1 MKRLMLAGALLL
13 DFGGL
18 TQAADLPLK
27 ALPAAPAP
35 FTWTGIYGGGYIGGM
50 WAKTDN
56 DFVFPPP
63 ASWQQSASVG
73 IAGGIVGVQYQWGNL
88 VLGAE
93 GNAGWALSNGMGTAS
108 CNPATA
114 CAAGTTITATSPN
127 AISSAGGRA
136 GWALGYWLPYVSGGY
151 ANAATLAQTIR
162 ASATTEVGRTSL
174 DGAYIGGGLDYAVW
188 GSGLVVG
195 LEYRHY
201 DFQTQQVVPFNAAST
216 GVSIDTYNTRTKFDT
231 FTFRASYLF
240 SPK

>member
-13 DFGGL
+13 DIGGL
-18 TQAADLPLK
+18 TQAADMPLK
-27 ALPAAPAP
+27 ALPAPPAA

-56 DFVFPPP
+56 DFVFPSP

-73 IAGGIVGVQYQWGNL
+73 IAGGIVGIQYQWGNL
-88 VLGAE
+88 VLGVE
-93 GNAGWALSNGMGTAS
+93 GNAGGALSNGLGTAS

-114 CAAGTTITATSPN
+114 CAAGLAITATSPQ
-127 AISSAGGRA
+127 AIFSAGGRA
-136 GWALGYWLPYVSGGY
+136 GWAFGYWLPYVSGGY
-151 ANAATLAQTIR
+151 ANAGTLVQTIQ
-162 ASATTEVGRTSL
+162 SPATTEVGRTSP

-201 DFQTQQVVPFNAAST
+201 DFQTQRVEPFNAASAS
-216 GVSIDTYNTRTKFDT
+216 VLLDTYNTRPKFDT
-231 FTFRASYLF
+231 FTFRATHLF
-240 SPK
+240 SPR